1 MVRIYIHLMEQSFHV
16 TGESNGFF
24 TKATEN
30 SDKTGI
36 EKDMDFVPFLQVVNA
51 VMGYILNATIGEVTF
66 LVQNP
71 LSLSLV
77 NHVLRE
83 GFVVFLILP
92 LLES

>member
-16 TGESNGFF
+16 TGERNGFF
-24 TKATEN
+24 AKATEN

-51 VMGYILNATIGEVTF
+51 VMGYIPNATIGEVTF

-83 GFVVFLILP
+83 GFVVFLILF